1 MLDSV
6 IKQIHARE
14 YDLSLKMIFNTRPA
28 DDWIR
33 SLVNPCRE
41 QNIGS
46 IPAGERVNCPVI
58 GLLLSQHGH
67 QHSKSFL
74 G

>member
-6 IKQIHARE
+6 IKQIHARG
-14 YDLSLKMIFNTRPA
+14 YDLSFNTRSA

-33 SLVNPCRE
+33 SLVNPCRK

-46 IPAGERVNCPVI
+46 LPAGERVNCPVI

-74 G
+74 S